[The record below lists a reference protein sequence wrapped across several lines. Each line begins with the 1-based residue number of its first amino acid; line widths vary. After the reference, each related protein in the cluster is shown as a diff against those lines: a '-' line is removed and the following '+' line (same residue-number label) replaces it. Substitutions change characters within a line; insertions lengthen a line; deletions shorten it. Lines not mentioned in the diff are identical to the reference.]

1 MITGGI
7 SLISSL
13 FGHRQT
19 AEQRA
24 RAALLMQQVKIMQ
37 QAYAMAANYD
47 PNKETQIAADYAEA
61 QTGRA
66 LGNATK
72 KLNQEF
78 KNSGGSPTGDTNFSF
93 RQQRTQDDLLNPLS
107 QFLADRRANAFALKL
122 NALTQAGGMGGQ
134 TIAGLGALNADNS
147 AANGG
152 YQQGIAAI
160 LQGMMNPQGR
170 GTGDPGMS
178 QDNINMLIGRH
189 NSRNNPKKADDQYS
203 VYN

>member
-1 MITGGI
+1 MITGGL

-13 FGHRQT
+13 FGNRQT

-24 RAALLMQQVKIMQ
+24 RAALLMQQAKIMQ

-47 PNKETQIAADYAEA
+47 PNRETRIAADYATA

-66 LGNATK
+66 LTNATK
-72 KLNQEF
+72 NLNKEF
-78 KNSGGSPTGDTNFSF
+78 KLAGGSPTGDTNFAF

-134 TIAGLGALNADNS
+134 TAAGLGALNADNQ
-147 AANGG
+147 AASGG

-160 LQGMMNPQGR
+160 LQGMMNPNSGNR
-170 GTGDPGMS
+170 GVGDTGMS
-178 QDNINMLIGRH
+178 QSAIDYLVGRK
-189 NSRNNPKKADDQYS
+189 NGTGKKNDFS
-203 VYN
+203 VYG

>member
-7 SLISSL
+7 SLIASL
-13 FGHRQT
+13 FGHRQS

-37 QAYAMAANYD
+37 QAYAMAQGYD

-134 TIAGLGALNADNS
+134 TIAGLGAYNADQQS
-147 AANGG
+147 ANGG

-160 LQGMMNPQGR
+160 LQGMMGPQNR

-178 QDNINMLIGRH
+178 QDAIDYAVGRH
-189 NSRNNPKKADDQYS
+189 NARNSQKKRDDEYS